1 MLFSVRDTA
10 SKSEVGSDRR
20 QHLMSVSGLQTHTCT
35 PKRVHMCS
43 THTYTHTNF
52 KMVTKL
58 KPCKACG
65 GTQCDGP
72 APTRKGWGPWIYPSW
87 PRGTTS
93 PTLLFS
99 FLTVV
104 IKSSNVS
111 SFFFKFIFSQY
122 ANRNGF
128 QWLLFQCNS
137 FRKSKNAKH
146 VCVYGNVDGRSIRRG
161 HLCFVYCMDVPRV
174 LIFCITIQT
183 TRHLRKV

>member
-1 MLFSVRDTA
+1 MALPYNNALLSERYCLKKRGGERQKTA
-10 SKSEVGSDRR
+10 SDVGLRSPNAHMHTQTCSHV
-20 QHLMSVSGLQTHTCT
+20 QH
-35 PKRVHMCS
+35 

-65 GTQCDGP
+65 GTQCDDP

-146 VCVYGNVDGRSIRRG
+146 VCVYGNVDGSSIRRG
-161 HLCFVYCMDVPRV
+161 HLCLFTV
-174 LIFCITIQT
+174 LMCPGF
-183 TRHLRKV
+183 

>member
-111 SFFFKFIFSQY
+111 SFSLSLFFLNMQIGMVS
-122 ANRNGF
+122 NGCYSSVILSENPKMQNMF
-128 QWLLFQCNS
+128 VSMEMWMEVLSGGGICACLLYG
-137 FRKSKNAKH
+137 
-146 VCVYGNVDGRSIRRG
+146 CVQGFDILHHNTDY
-161 HLCFVYCMDVPRV
+161 
-174 LIFCITIQT
+174 
-183 TRHLRKV
+183 